1 MNGNENGKKYKVTV
15 EVFGENYSL
24 KSDIDLERVIKVA
37 ALVDARMKKISKAN
51 LCLPPNRVAI
61 LAALTIAEEFLQLEH
76 NYKELIKMVEE
87 E

>member
-1 MNGNENGKKYKVTV
+1 MNGKKYKVTV

-24 KSDIDLERVIKVA
+24 KSDIELDRVIKVA
-37 ALVDARMKKISKAN
+37 ALVDERMKKISKAN
-51 LCLPPNRVAI
+51 LSLSPSKVAI

>member
-1 MNGNENGKKYKVTV
+1 MNGKKYKVKV

-24 KSDIDLERVIKVA
+24 KSDIEIDRVVKVA
-37 ALVDARMKKISKAN
+37 ALVDERMKKIAKAN

-61 LAALTIAEEFLQLEH
+61 LAALTIAEELLQLEH
-76 NYKELIKMVEE
+76 NYKELVKRVEE

>member
-1 MNGNENGKKYKVTV
+1 MNGKKYKVTV

-24 KSDIDLERVIKVA
+24 KSDIELDQVIKVA
-37 ALVDARMKKISKAN
+37 ALVDERMRKISKAN
-51 LCLPPNRVAI
+51 LCLSPSRVAI
-61 LAALTIAEEFLQLEH
+61 LAALTIAEDFLQMER

>member
-1 MNGNENGKKYKVTV
+1 MNGKKYKVTV

-24 KSDIDLERVIKVA
+24 KSDIDLDRVIKVA

-61 LAALTIAEEFLQLEH
+61 LAALTIAEDFLQLEH
-76 NYKELIKMVEE
+76 NYKELVKMVEE

>member
-1 MNGNENGKKYKVTV
+1 MNGKKYKVTV

-24 KSDIDLERVIKVA
+24 KSDIELDRVIKVA
-37 ALVDARMKKISKAN
+37 ALVDERMKKISKAN
-51 LCLPPNRVAI
+51 LCLSPNRVAI
-61 LAALTIAEEFLQLEH
+61 LAALTIAEELLQMEH

>member
-1 MNGNENGKKYKVTV
+1 MNGKKYKVTV
-15 EVFGENYSL
+15 EVFGESYSL
-24 KSDIDLERVIKVA
+24 KSDIELDRVLKVA
-37 ALVDARMKKISKAN
+37 ALVDERMKKISKAN